1 MASFD
6 GREICELVGLYIQSK
21 LENIF
26 PKSNFELYQDNELVV
41 KRNLNRKQIE
51 KVGKTSS

>member
-26 PKSNFELYQDNELVV
+26 SKSNFELYQDNELVV
-41 KRNLNRKQIE
+41 KKNLNRKQIE